1 MPWLQMFATSSLFF
15 VPVPK
20 TAVEVD
26 GLSIC
31 ELCTASIM
39 VVAGSGLVCCWVG
52 WTKAVA
58 WLCCRLRIGCVVW
71 MLGLVERT
79 EPLVLPK
86 TVTCSIGLSVDWRA
100 DGTNQWQFTTY
111 ALIKISY
118 QMSKPELHPYL
129 PAFPPVLW
137 AWLWL
142 WAWSQVRVLSLGGCL
157 P

>member
-1 MPWLQMFATSSLFF
+1 MGLLLSVWFVNIISELSQKVTWFNIFFYWIKKNQVRLRTCMTVNMSVNFVTIYSWFF

-39 VVAGSGLVCCWVG
+39 VIAGSWLVCCWVG

-58 WLCCRLRIGCVVW
+58 WLCCRLRIGCVVC

-86 TVTCSIGLSVDWRA
+86 TITCSIGPSVDWRA
-100 DGTNQWQFTTY
+100 DGTNQWQFTTC
-111 ALIKISY
+111 ALI
-118 QMSKPELHPYL
+118 
-129 PAFPPVLW
+129 
-137 AWLWL
+137 
-142 WAWSQVRVLSLGGCL
+142 
-157 P
+157 